1 MSQTTLAPTDRVQIE
16 LLYLDAETC
25 DPCRATIVSAE
36 RAASELREALAGR
49 GVEVD
54 LRLTHVSDPEQ
65 ARALGFVSSPTVRVD
80 GREIAVD
87 VEEAHC
93 GTCSENA
100 GEPIACRTVSYAG
113 ERHDHAPTAMIVE
126 AVLAHLRG
134 AELPAPAPGDERAT
148 SVARYLAA
156 IERQGEA
163 HLELRA
169 RIRGDVLVAGDEG
182 WVDARAAYNT
192 VVDQRPAMVAVPAD
206 AADVVEIVRFA
217 GERDLTVVPQRT
229 GHNAEPLGS
238 VEGTILLRTDR
249 MREVEIDPVARL
261 ARVGAGAKWEDVV
274 PIASDL
280 GLAALHGSTP
290 DVSIA
295 GFSLGGGVGWY
306 ARALG
311 LAANSVTGIEI
322 VTADARRRWV
332 DHEHEPDLFWA
343 LRGGGG
349 NFGVVTALEFRLH
362 EMPELYAGV
371 LFFPWE
377 RSAEVLHAWNAWTRT
392 VPERTT
398 SVGRMIRFPASDDV
412 PQRLRGRGFALV
424 EMFHIGGE
432 EEGSEVLAP
441 LRALGP
447 EFDTMAM
454 VPPVGIAET
463 HMDPPDPLP
472 YAVDHQVLADLTPEA
487 IDHLVA
493 AVGPGSGSELMSVEI
508 RHLGGAAGREGPGA
522 GALAR
527 LPGEY
532 LILGIDVTPDEE
544 TAATVRARLRT
555 MLASTAE
562 LASGLYLNFTEHR
575 IDTRRLFSG
584 ETYARLQAVRRRVDP
599 DGRFR
604 ANHVIPPAPAPSPEQ
619 G

>member
-1 MSQTTLAPTDRVQIE
+1 MSQAALTPTDRVRIE

-25 DPCRATIVSAE
+25 DPCRATVASAE
-36 RAASELREALAGR
+36 RAAEELREGLAER
-49 GVEVD
+49 GIAVE
-54 LRLTHVSDPEQ
+54 LELIHVTDTEQ

-80 GREIAVD
+80 GREIALE

-93 GTCSENA
+93 GTCSATA
-100 GEPIACRTVSYAG
+100 GEPVACRTVRHEG
-113 ERHDHAPTAMIVE
+113 KRHDHAPAAMIVE

-134 AELPAPAPGDERAT
+134 EELPPPAAMDPDGPS
-148 SVARYLAA
+148 SVERYLRA
-156 IERQGEA
+156 IERQGPA
-163 HLELRA
+163 HLELRG
-169 RIRGDVLVAGDEG
+169 RIRGDVLVAGEEG
-182 WVDARAAYNT
+182 WIPARAAYNT

-206 AADVVEIVRFA
+206 AEDVVEIVRFA
-217 GERDLTVVPQRT
+217 GERDLAVVPQRT
-229 GHNAEPLGS
+229 GHNAEPLES

-249 MREVEIDPVARL
+249 MREVTIDPVARL
-261 ARVGAGAKWEDVV
+261 ARVGAGVKWEDVV

-311 LAANSVTGIEI
+311 LATNSVTQIEI
-322 VTADARRRWV
+322 VTADGRRRWV
-332 DHEHEPDLFWA
+332 DDEHEPELFWA

-349 NFGVVTALEFRLH
+349 NFGVVTALEFRLY

-398 SVGRMIRFPASDDV
+398 SVGRMIRFPPDEEV
-412 PQRLRGRGFALV
+412 PEPMRGRSFAIV

-432 EEGSEVLAP
+432 EEGERILAP

-454 VPPVGIAET
+454 LPPIGIAET

-472 YAVDHQVLADLTPEA
+472 YAGDHHVLADLTPEA
-487 IDHLVA
+487 IDRLVA

-508 RHLGGAAGREGPGA
+508 RHLGGAAGREEPGA

-527 LPGEY
+527 LPGDY
-532 LILGIDVTPDEE
+532 MLFGIGVTPDEDS
-544 TAATVRARLRT
+544 AAAVRAGLRA
-555 MLASTAE
+555 MLESTAE

-575 IDTRRLFSG
+575 IDTRRLFSA
-584 ETYARLQAVRRRVDP
+584 ETYARLQAVRRQVDP

-604 ANHVIPPAPAPSPEQ
+604 ANHVIPPAPISA

>member
-1 MSQTTLAPTDRVQIE
+1 MSQTILSPTDRVQIE

-25 DPCRATIVSAE
+25 DPCRATIASAE
-36 RAASELREALAGR
+36 RAAGELREALAQR
-49 GVEVD
+49 GIEVE
-54 LRLTHVSDPEQ
+54 LRLTHVADREQ

-80 GREIAVD
+80 GREIALE
-87 VEEAHC
+87 VEEDHC
-93 GTCSENA
+93 GSCSANA
-100 GEPIACRTVSYAG
+100 GEPIACRTVSHAG
-113 ERHDHAPTAMIVE
+113 ERHDHAPAAMIVE
-126 AVLAHLRG
+126 AVLAYLRG
-134 AELPAPAPGDERAT
+134 AELPAPAPRDESAAT

-156 IERQGEA
+156 IERQGPA

-169 RIRGDVLVAGDEG
+169 RIRGDVLVMGDEG
-182 WVDARAAYNT
+182 WVNARAAYNT

-206 AADVVEIVRFA
+206 AEDVVEIVRFA
-217 GERDLTVVPQRT
+217 SERDLTVVPQRT
-229 GHNAEPLGS
+229 GHNAEPLES
-238 VEGTILLRTDR
+238 IAGTILLRTDR
-249 MREVEIDPVARL
+249 MREVAIDPVARL

-311 LAANSVTGIEI
+311 LATNSVTRIEI

-332 DHEHEPDLFWA
+332 DHDHEPDLFWA

-349 NFGVVTALEFRLH
+349 NFGVVTALEFRLYD
-362 EMPELYAGV
+362 MPELYAGV

-398 SVGRMIRFPASDDV
+398 SVGRMIRFPPDEDV
-412 PQRLRGRGFALV
+412 PEPMRGRSFAIV
-424 EMFHIGGE
+424 EMFHIGGQ
-432 EEGSEVLAP
+432 EEGERILAP

-454 VPPVGIAET
+454 LPPVGIAET
-463 HMDPPDPLP
+463 HMDPPNPLP
-472 YAVDHQVLADLTPEA
+472 YAGDHQVLADLTPEA
-487 IDHLVA
+487 IDRLVA
-493 AVGPGSGSELMSVEI
+493 AVGSGSGSALLSVEI
-508 RHLGGAAGREGPGA
+508 RHLGGAAGREEPGA

-532 LILGIDVTPDEE
+532 MLFGIGVTLDGES
-544 TAATVRARLRT
+544 AAAVRAGLAA
-555 MLASTAE
+555 MLESTAE

-575 IDTRRLFSG
+575 IDTRRLFRP
-584 ETYARLQAVRRRVDP
+584 ETYARLQSVRRRVDP

-604 ANHVIPPAPAPSPEQ
+604 ANHVIPLTPVSAAA
-619 G
+619 